1 MTKDRTKINLK
12 PEAFIL
18 VSNMKKIRSSRMGR
32 YDHKEWKDMV
42 QQDGE
47 DMIAITGKIW
57 SSRMGKTWP
66 QEPGQLVIV

>member
-32 YDHKEWKDMV
+32 YGHKNWEDMV
-42 QQDGE
+42 QPDGE
-47 DMIAITGKIW
+47 DMIIITGKI
-57 SSRMGKTWP
+57 
-66 QEPGQLVIV
+66 